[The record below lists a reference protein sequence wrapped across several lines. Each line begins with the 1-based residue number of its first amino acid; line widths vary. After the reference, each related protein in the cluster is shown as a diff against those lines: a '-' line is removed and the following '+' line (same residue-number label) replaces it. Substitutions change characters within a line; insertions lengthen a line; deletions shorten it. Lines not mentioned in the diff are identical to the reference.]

1 MHAILQRFLVTLCG
15 RTLGT
20 HCDMGGGTIDLSI
33 SVGHRLH
40 GPGLWLP
47 ALVLHFSQVL
57 QLPYSNTSWLVQ
69 HAEFGDPLSISP
81 KTEMERETPERERE
95 RERER
100 ESVCVYGR
108 KEIDS
113 TRYSD
118 TADLP
123 TTRSAPP
130 IHPPTCRAAGHKG
143 SDDAVCHQARHPV
156 TSTPLQNTPFQLP
169 LGCHCYLG
177 VTSRC

>member
-1 MHAILQRFLVTLCG
+1 MHAILQRVLVTLCG

-47 ALVLHFSQVL
+47 ALELPFSQVL

-95 RERER
+95 RE
-100 ESVCVYGR
+100 SVYGR